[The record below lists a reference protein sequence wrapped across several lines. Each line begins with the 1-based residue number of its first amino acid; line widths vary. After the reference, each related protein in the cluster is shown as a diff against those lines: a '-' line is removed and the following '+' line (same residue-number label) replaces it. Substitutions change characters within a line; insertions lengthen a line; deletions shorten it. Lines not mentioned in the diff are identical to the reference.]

1 MKYDFNLGD
10 RKGFLS
16 RVELQLDLTKVFH
29 NLENEFMRTDYAVIL
44 LALDDEFR
52 TLNELRRI
60 AHPDVMKLTSDR
72 INTFLI
78 ELEEKGFIESKKE
91 GTKHRLYRRMTR
103 IDINNKKWRV

>member
-1 MKYDFNLGD
+1 MKYDLNLGD

-78 ELEEKGFIESKKE
+78 ELEEMGLIESKRE

-103 IDINNKKWRV
+103 IDISNKKRRV

>member
-1 MKYDFNLGD
+1 MKYNFNLGD

-29 NLENEFMRTDYAVIL
+29 NLENEFMRTDYAVVL

-52 TLNELRRI
+52 TLNELRRL
-60 AHPDVMKLTSDR
+60 AHPDVVKLTSDK

-78 ELEEKGFIESKKE
+78 ELERIGLIESKKR
-91 GTKHRLYRRMTR
+91 G
-103 IDINNKKWRV
+103 NKTSFVSTDDKNRC

>member
-1 MKYDFNLGD
+1 MKYNFNLGD

-44 LALDDEFR
+44 LALDSEFR
-52 TLNELRRI
+52 TLNELRRL
-60 AHPDVMKLTSDR
+60 AHPDVVKLTSDK

-78 ELEEKGFIESKKE
+78 ELERIGLIESKRE

-103 IDINNKKWRV
+103 IDINNKRWRV

>member
-1 MKYDFNLGD
+1 MKYDFALGD

-44 LALDDEFR
+44 LALDSEFR
-52 TLNELRRI
+52 TLNVVR
-60 AHPDVMKLTSDR
+60 LTSDK
-72 INTFLI
+72 INTFLL
-78 ELEEKGFIESKKE
+78 ELERMGLIESKKE

-103 IDINNKKWRV
+103 IDINNKRWRV